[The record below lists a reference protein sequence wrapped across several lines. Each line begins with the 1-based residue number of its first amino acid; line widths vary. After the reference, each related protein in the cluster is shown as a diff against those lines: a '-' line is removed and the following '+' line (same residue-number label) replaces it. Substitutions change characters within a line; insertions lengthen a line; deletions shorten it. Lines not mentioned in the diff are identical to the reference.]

1 MLFSRKDVYSLI
13 NRRFE
18 SAWQPVR
25 PAAVVRVDFGNGKTI
40 TRTLNGNIATYICT
54 PNGDVLD
61 VIPGIYDP
69 QAYLERLKQ
78 GLLLYEWAMQKPGRR
93 PGRRPPRPPVRR
105 PAQASEKVVKN
116 YHTQQAAALRK
127 HKEPKLIVAERR
139 PSIFAIQADMKLVL
153 KSSLRGKPAGRI
165 AAERTTNY
173 TLPRELASRVGR
185 LTPKSLEKDS
195 RYNETIR
202 RVKVHD
208 YLAEHGLVKPADMT
222 KWLYKHVLDTDLDD
236 PYLGLGKVLF
246 STYPFKD
253 GK

>member
-1 MLFSRKDVYSLI
+1 MLFSRKDVYRLI
-13 NRRFE
+13 NRNFE

-25 PAAVVRVDFGNGKTI
+25 PAAVVRINFGNGKTV

-54 PNGDVLD
+54 PDGKVLD

-69 QAYLERLKQ
+69 KTYLERLAQ
-78 GLLLYEWAMQKPGRR
+78 GLLLYEWAMQKSGGRFR
-93 PGRRPPRPPVRR
+93 PREG
-105 PAQASEKVVKN
+105 AQASESVVKT
-116 YHTQQAAALRK
+116 YHEQQAKSLRE

-139 PSIFAIQADMKLVL
+139 PTIISIQANMKLVL
-153 KSSLRGKPAGRI
+153 KSSLRGKAAGKI
-165 AAERTTNY
+165 ATERTAAY
-173 TLPRELASRVGR
+173 KLPGELSSRVGR
-185 LTPKSLEKDS
+185 LTPKALEKDS
-195 RYNETIR
+195 RYNESVR

-208 YLAEHGLVKPADMT
+208 YLAKHGLVKPADMT
-222 KWLYKHVLDTDLDD
+222 KWLYKTVLDTDLDD